1 MVHAYVHLI
10 FADWRKEEFETGE
23 SVTIQERPS
32 SLWGSPRDDGGGGGW
47 LTGSSQGQR
56 SPHRRETLA

>member
-1 MVHAYVHLI
+1 MDSYVHLI

-32 SLWGSPRDDGGGGGW
+32 SLWGSPKEDGGGRWEVAVG
-47 LTGSSQGQR
+47 R
-56 SPHRRETLA
+56 